1 MPLLNQMGR
10 QKCQSYQ
17 DMRYFIFHSQLCIH
31 VAVNIEYWAM
41 LNLNYWT
48 QLFWHIKVT
57 ILYAIFISRFL
68 FFFFC
73 RPKQHKWI
81 KEMWPI
87 PRVKWH
93 SVIRQEMISRETYL
107 SLVDMAL
114 NMVRC
119 SRNRHSVTTLTNV
132 TERVKSM
139 ETPENSGFMGW
150 GRWK

>member
-1 MPLLNQMGR
+1 
-10 QKCQSYQ
+10 
-17 DMRYFIFHSQLCIH
+17 MR
-31 VAVNIEYWAM
+31 
-41 LNLNYWT
+41 
-48 QLFWHIKVT
+48 
-57 ILYAIFISRFL
+57 
-68 FFFFC
+68 
-73 RPKQHKWI
+73 
-81 KEMWPI
+81 PI

-139 ETPENSGFMGW
+139 ETPENSGFMG
-150 GRWK
+150 